1 MIEKSDHG
9 IIGCF
14 LFAVGA
20 TMVLFI
26 AMVFLGAVFHGS
38 DQNSIIPPTAVFC
51 FLGFLLVGIGLWL
64 IQGKR

>member
-1 MIEKSDHG
+1 MAEKGNHG
-9 IIGCF
+9 IIGSF

-26 AMVFLGAVFHGS
+26 SMVILGAMFHGS
-38 DQNSIIPPTAVFC
+38 DQNPIIPPTIVFC
-51 FLGFLLVGIGLWL
+51 FIGFLLVGVGLWL